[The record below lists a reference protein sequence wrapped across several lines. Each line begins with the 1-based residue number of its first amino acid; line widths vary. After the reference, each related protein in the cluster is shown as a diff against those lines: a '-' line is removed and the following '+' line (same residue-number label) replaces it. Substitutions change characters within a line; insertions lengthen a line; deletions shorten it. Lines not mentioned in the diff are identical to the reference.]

1 MNDKS
6 TSIFQYILYM
16 ILLFVILYV
25 TKELFYT
32 ENKTVTNS
40 NITSTIEYS
49 DDITSIY
56 VEYPRFNNDKI
67 NEIITNILYSYVRE
81 FKNNDKNKVLDMTY
95 NIYKF
100 DKYMNVTFH
109 IENTL
114 TNIKNK
120 NILIDLSKNDIAYIT
135 NIYNEETLKSNIYE
149 MVNNKYSDEIFEL
162 IKESNI
168 NNFTYLID
176 DVKMDIYFNNVKF
189 NDIDY
194 IPYVTIYHED
204 YLETISNNDTVIE
217 NKKLISFTYDDGPS
231 EYTSELLKTLEVNN
245 SSATF
250 FMIGNKIKENESTV
264 LEIYNSNSEI
274 GSHGYSHKDLT
285 TISKKEINN
294 ELNSFN
300 IIFREIT
307 NDKVKY
313 LRPAYGRYNKEVL
326 SLNNKIVLWNIDP
339 KDWLERDSEII
350 YNNVIKD
357 ACDGCI
363 VLMHDIY
370 PETIEA
376 TKKLIPALNDMG
388 YDVVSI
394 SKLIELK
401 NYSFNNE
408 PLSYIK

>member
-204 YLETISNNDTVIE
+204 YSETISNNDTVIE